1 MMADRRADGRA
12 FAPEIVV
19 GVERR
24 SDGRIVLRSPAVG
37 SWRGA
42 PMAGAV
48 VTGGTWVGELEVL
61 GVLHALRVPAG
72 ARGQVVERPEDD
84 RARIPVEHG
93 QRLVV
98 LDPEAAGEVMAAPGA
113 TERASGTGGLF
124 FRAPTSGRFYLRPA
138 PDKAPFVQEGQ
149 EITAGD
155 PVGLLEVMKT
165 FNRVAY
171 AASVA
176 DGLPERARVKR
187 VVPTD
192 GDDLSSGDPILELEP
207 VDAG

>member
-1 MMADRRADGRA
+1 MMAGGRADGRVFAPELAVRVERRADGRVA
-12 FAPEIVV
+12 
-19 GVERR
+19 
-24 SDGRIVLRSPAVG
+24 LRSPAVG
-37 SWRGA
+37 LWRGA

-48 VTGGTWVGELEVL
+48 VTEGTWVGELEVL

-93 QRLVV
+93 QSLVV
-98 LDPEAAGEVMAAPGA
+98 LDPEAAGEVMAAPGVA
-113 TERASGTGGLF
+113 ERASGSGGLV

-138 PDKAPFVQEGQ
+138 PDKPPFVEEGQ
-149 EITAGD
+149 EISAGD

-165 FNRVAY
+165 FNRIAY
-171 AASVA
+171 AASAA
-176 DGLPERARVKR
+176 DALPERARVKR
-187 VVPTD
+187 VVPAD

-207 VDAG
+207 VDSE